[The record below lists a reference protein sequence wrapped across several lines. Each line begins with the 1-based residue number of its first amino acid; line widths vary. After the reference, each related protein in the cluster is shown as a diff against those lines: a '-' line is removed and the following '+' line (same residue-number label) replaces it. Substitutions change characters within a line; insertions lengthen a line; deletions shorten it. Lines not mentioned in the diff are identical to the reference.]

1 MCFLLIWGCQHLVL
15 ARPCTCSSACSDPSR
30 SSQLP
35 NSFKPSGTVMDPQG
49 DLRQFLQSTPLGGH
63 QKLMSKSR
71 FSMQSSSNFMESHW
85 QTTPTKC
92 NTVKFQVGTLSV
104 FTEAHWKGHS
114 NLMRT
119 SAFVNEFHHLVLARP
134 CTCSSACSD
143 PSRSS
148 QLPNSF
154 KPSEK
159 LCQLDGSPRG
169 SVFAINPFGKSCAID
184 PVTYIFGAKLTP
196 GLQENATFR
205 CRGL

>member
-35 NSFKPSGTVMDPQG
+35 NSFKPSGNCANLMDPQG
-49 DLRQFLQSTPLGGH
+49 GLHQFLQSTPLGGH

-92 NTVKFQVGTLSV
+92 NIVKFQVGTLSV

-119 SAFVNEFHHLVLARP
+119 SAFVNEFHSIPMRNCDKCIES
-134 CTCSSACSD
+134 CTFSKESSSAFII
-143 PSRSS
+143 SS
-148 QLPNSF
+148 HEIS
-154 KPSEK
+154 
-159 LCQLDGSPRG
+159 
-169 SVFAINPFGKSCAID
+169 
-184 PVTYIFGAKLTP
+184 
-196 GLQENATFR
+196 
-205 CRGL
+205 